1 MDFDEISAGVGRGP
15 RNNEL
20 DFGGDPNNDP
30 YPGIFQ
36 KILCLVL
43 RFLQTV
49 KNKKA
54 VLSQGNR
61 AMPQL
66 FFSV

>member
-1 MDFDEISAGVGRGP
+1 MISCIVRDLIAKIFAANSMAMVLPNQTHNNQYIGP
-15 RNNEL
+15 T
-20 DFGGDPNNDP
+20 F
-30 YPGIFQ
+30 
-36 KILCLVL
+36 
-43 RFLQTV
+43 
-49 KNKKA
+49 NKKA

>member
-1 MDFDEISAGVGRGP
+1 MSDWLCFFAKFPTVSTGSAVF
-15 RNNEL
+15 N
-20 DFGGDPNNDP
+20 
-30 YPGIFQ
+30 
-36 KILCLVL
+36 K
-43 RFLQTV
+43 

-54 VLSQGNR
+54 VLPQGNR